1 MKKDNIPINSIS
13 YIEIL
18 KNKPSEIAHWSP
30 QIVLVPVTGP
40 NLVSI
45 IWGDQWA
52 ISDALFFSISVY
64 LIELINTRKMEGL
77 ENAVVLALVVFLF
90 ALEIFFYSH
99 RSLIYQFLCLTQL
112 LFLCPFHPRFPSS
125 ADVHCPVSPLSEL
138 EQLLR
143 VSGLCLVPAPC
154 LILCLLAAVLPLPC
168 LCLF

>member
-52 ISDALFFSISVY
+52 ISEALFFSISV
-64 LIELINTRKMEGL
+64 
-77 ENAVVLALVVFLF
+77 
-90 ALEIFFYSH
+90 
-99 RSLIYQFLCLTQL
+99 
-112 LFLCPFHPRFPSS
+112 
-125 ADVHCPVSPLSEL
+125 
-138 EQLLR
+138 
-143 VSGLCLVPAPC
+143 
-154 LILCLLAAVLPLPC
+154 
-168 LCLF
+168 